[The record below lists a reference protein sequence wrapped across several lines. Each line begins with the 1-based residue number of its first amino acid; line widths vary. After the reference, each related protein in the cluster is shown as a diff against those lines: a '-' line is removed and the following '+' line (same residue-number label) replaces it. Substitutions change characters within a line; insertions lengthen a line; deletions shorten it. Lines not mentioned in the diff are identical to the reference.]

1 MELRGL
7 SSNPLNLLVNTIV
20 GKAEKIF
27 SPLSRGVFVWRDI
40 MNVKKCLTIAGSDC
54 SGGAGIQADLKAFS
68 AHGVYGASVITSVV
82 AENTSRVISVFN
94 VPVREIELQIDAV
107 FEDVEIDAVKLGMLP
122 TAGII
127 EAVAKKLE
135 RYKPAHIVCDP
146 VMVATSGDALS
157 ESGIDKAFAKY
168 MFPII
173 DVITPNIPEAEALSG
188 IEIHSL
194 DDMRKAAKII
204 TDNGVRNV
212 LIKGGHLLGDAE
224 DILFDGVNTESFTSK
239 RVDSPNTHGT
249 GCTLSSAIAA
259 NLALGNDMKKS
270 VRLAKNYVTEAIE
283 NSYAVGKGHSPV
295 HHFYKLWS

>member
-1 MELRGL
+1 
-7 SSNPLNLLVNTIV
+7 
-20 GKAEKIF
+20 
-27 SPLSRGVFVWRDI
+27 

-54 SGGAGIQADLKAFS
+54 SGGAGIQADLKTFS

-94 VPVREIELQIDAV
+94 VPVSEIELQIDAV

-122 TAGII
+122 TAEII
-127 EAVAKKLE
+127 VAVAENLA

-157 ESGIDKAFAKY
+157 ESGIDKAFTEHI
-168 MFPII
+168 FPIADI
-173 DVITPNIPEAEALSG
+173 ITPNIPEAEALSG
-188 IEIHSL
+188 TEIRSL
-194 DDMRKAAKII
+194 DDMIKAARII
-204 TDNGVRNV
+204 TGNGARNV

-224 DILFDGVNTESFTSK
+224 DILFDGKNESIFASK

-259 NLALGNDMKKS
+259 NLSLGNDMPTA

-283 NSYAVGKGHSPV
+283 KSYTVGKGHSPV